1 MFKSKL
7 LYLTTVVLSVMLF
20 SNIANAQQVTLDTY
34 NESDAQEESN
44 GVVDFIPLMQ
54 KQVKAIGAVPPKP
67 FFVAPMFF
75 YLNES
80 RNVSNVKASLL
91 FGGGAPQ
98 PVDNMSMKSV
108 NSETF
113 STGIR
118 GGFWLFPFLS
128 IYGMYAYT
136 EGTTNFEIDS
146 SKVDESLQNYIKVID
161 TTTNITVHTG
171 GVGITAAYGMKDVF
185 FKSDVFSN
193 IDVNSSW
200 SKVNLLDDLLYTITV
215 SMRAGVSKNFAKHFR
230 TSVWVGGMFRGGSS
244 TGTKVGGEYPVIPGI
259 KALYTADQS
268 ALSPWSMVAGLQ
280 IGISRYFDIITEF
293 GFLNRFQAN
302 VNISFNF

>member
-7 LYLTTVVLSVMLF
+7 LYITTVALSIMLF
-20 SNIANAQQVTLDTY
+20 TNIANAQQVTLDTY
-34 NESDAQEESN
+34 EEFTETEESN

-54 KQVKAIGAVPPKP
+54 KQVRKIGAVPPKP
-67 FFVAPMFF
+67 FFIAPMFF

-80 RNVSNVKASLL
+80 RNVSNVKAKLVPTI
-91 FGGGAPQ
+91 GAIR

-136 EGTTNFEIDS
+136 EGTTKFEIDS
-146 SKVDESLQNYIKVID
+146 SNVEPALVPLINAID
-161 TTTNITVHTG
+161 TTTKISVHTG
-171 GVGITAAYGMKDVF
+171 GVGVTAAYGMKDLF
-185 FKSDVFSN
+185 FKTDVFSN

-200 SKVNLLDDLLYTITV
+200 SKVSLLEDLMYTITV
-215 SMRAGVSKNFAKHFR
+215 SMRAGLSKNFTKNFR
-230 TSVWVGGMFRGGSS
+230 TSIWVGGMFRGGSS
-244 TGTKVGGEYPVIPGI
+244 TGTQVGGKYPVN
-259 KALYTADQS
+259 ANMHAVYTAHQS
-268 ALSPWSMVAGLQ
+268 SLSPWSMVAGLQ

-293 GFLNRFQAN
+293 GFINRFQAN
-302 VNISFNF
+302 VNLSFNF

>member
-7 LYLTTVVLSVMLF
+7 LYLTTVVLSLMLF

-34 NESDAQEESN
+34 SENEVQEESN

-54 KQVKAIGAVPPKP
+54 KQVRKIGAVPPKP
-67 FFVAPMFF
+67 FFIAPMFF
-75 YLNES
+75 YLNEN
-80 RNVSNVKASLL
+80 RNVTDVKARLHQ
-91 FGGGAPQ
+91 GPNDPNGQ
-98 PVDNMSMKSV
+98 PVTGLIMNSV

-136 EGTTNFEIDS
+136 EGSTSFDVENVPSGMEKLLD
-146 SKVDESLQNYIKVID
+146 D
-161 TTTNITVHTG
+161 TTTKITVHTG
-171 GVGITAAYGMKDVF
+171 GVGVTAAYGMKDVF

-200 SKVNLLDDLLYTITV
+200 SKVSLLDDLMFTIAV
-215 SMRAGVSKNFAKHFR
+215 SMRAGVSKNFTKNFR
-230 TSVWVGGMFRGGSS
+230 TSVWVGGMYRGGSS
-244 TGTKVGGEYPVIPGI
+244 TGTKVGGKFGLSGEAYAV
-259 KALYTADQS
+259 YTANQS
-268 ALSPWSMVAGLQ
+268 SLSPWSMVAGLQ

-302 VNISFNF
+302 VNLSFNF

>member
-67 FFVAPMFF
+67 FFIAPMFF
-75 YLNES
+75 YLNEN
-80 RNVSNVKASLL
+80 RNVTDVKASIINADGSLT
-91 FGGGAPQ
+91 
-98 PVDNMSMKSV
+98 PVPGVAMKSV

-136 EGTTNFEIDS
+136 EGSTNFEMDTSNVGDTWKDIMS
-146 SKVDESLQNYIKVID
+146 QVD
-161 TTTNITVHTG
+161 TTTHIFVHTG
-171 GVGITAAYGMKDVF
+171 GVGITAAYGMKDLF

-200 SKVNLLDDLLYTITV
+200 SKVNLLDDLMYTITV

-244 TGTKVGGEYPVIPGI
+244 TGTQVGGTYPAG
-259 KALYTADQS
+259 ALQTMYTAHQS

>member
-34 NESDAQEESN
+34 EEFEVQEESN

-54 KQVKAIGAVPPKP
+54 KQVRKIGAVPPKP
-67 FFVAPMFF
+67 FFIAPMFF

-80 RNVSNVKASLL
+80 RNVTDVKARL
-91 FGGGAPQ
+91 FAGPNDKVGI
-98 PVDNMSMKSV
+98 PVDGLLMNSV

-136 EGTTNFEIDS
+136 EGSTSFDVGIPPAFAS
-146 SKVDESLQNYIKVID
+146 QMAGID
-161 TTTNITVHTG
+161 TTTKITVHTG

-200 SKVNLLDDLLYTITV
+200 SKVSLLDDLMYTIVV
-215 SMRAGVSKNFAKHFR
+215 SMRAGVSKNFTKNFR
-230 TSVWVGGMFRGGSS
+230 TSLWIGGMYRGGSS
-244 TGTKVGGEYPVIPGI
+244 TGTQVGGRY
-259 KALYTADQS
+259 ALAGNAHTVYTAHQS
-268 ALSPWSMVAGLQ
+268 SLSPWSMVAGLQ
-280 IGISRYFDIITEF
+280 IGLSRYFDIITEF
-293 GFLNRFQAN
+293 GFINRFQAN
-302 VNISFNF
+302 VNLSFNF